1 MKTFLNRFR
10 QNRRG
15 NAMVEFAIG
24 AGLLSTIFAGTFAWG
39 FSFFRYNQ
47 LLAQVNA
54 GARYGA
60 LRNYDSQNATPST
73 AYSNA
78 VKNMVVYGTPSP
90 ADNATPA
97 VPGLSTDKVNLTV
110 TFTLGVPSAVT
121 VSISNYTV
129 NGIFRSVTLNG
140 KPKVRYSF
148 QSLWNPVAGGA

>member
-1 MKTFLNRFR
+1 MMTFFTRLRR
-10 QNRRG
+10 NRRG

-54 GARYGA
+54 GARYA
-60 LRNYDSQNATPST
+60 SLRNYDSQNTTPST
-73 AYSNA
+73 AYSDA
-78 VKNMVVYGTPSP
+78 VKNMVVYGSPSP
-90 ADNATPA
+90 ADGATA
-97 VPGLSTDKVNLTV
+97 VVPGLTTAKVNLSV
-110 TFTLGVPSAVT
+110 TFALGVPSAVT

-129 NGIFRSVTLNG
+129 NGIFRNVVLNG